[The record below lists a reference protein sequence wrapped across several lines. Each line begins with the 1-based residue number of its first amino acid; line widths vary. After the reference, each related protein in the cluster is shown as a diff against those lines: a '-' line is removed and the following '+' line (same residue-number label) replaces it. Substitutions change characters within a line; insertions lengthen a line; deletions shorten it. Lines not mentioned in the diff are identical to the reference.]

1 MAWFRVP
8 IESYIKLS
16 EENLTEENRQK
27 NIKSSEILGRI
38 LFPGREIQKK
48 VRELGNK
55 ITRDYY
61 GKELILVCILRG
73 AVVFLTDLIKHIDLP
88 LSIDFMSISSYGF
101 NETDSG
107 LVKITK
113 DLDENIEGKNV
124 LIVEDIIDTGL
135 TISYMIRNLQL
146 RNPASIEICTL
157 IDREVRRIASLKIKY
172 SAFKLEEKYVVG
184 YGLDYK
190 QKYRNLESI
199 YELKTDTVKKDIE
212 SLKSSLNK

>member
-1 MAWFRVP
+1 L
-8 IESYIKLS
+8 I
-16 EENLTEENRQK
+16 EENYQK
-27 NIKSSEILGRI
+27 NIKSTEILGRV

-48 VRELGNK
+48 VGELGNK
-55 ITRDYY
+55 ITRDYS
-61 GKELILVCILRG
+61 GKELIIVCILRG

-88 LSIDFMSISSYGF
+88 LSIDFMGISSYGF
-101 NETDSG
+101 NTTDSG

-113 DLDENIEGKNV
+113 DLDENIEGKHV

-135 TISYMIRNLQL
+135 TLSYMIRNLQL
-146 RNPASIEICTL
+146 REPASIEICAL
-157 IDREVRRIASLKIKY
+157 IDREVRRIANLKIKY
-172 SAFKLEEKYVVG
+172 CAFKLEEKYVVG

-190 QKYRNLESI
+190 QKYRNLQSI

>member
-1 MAWFRVP
+1 
-8 IESYIKLS
+8 
-16 EENLTEENRQK
+16 LTEENHQK

-38 LFPGREIQKK
+38 LFPGREIQKR

-55 ITRDYY
+55 ITHDYY
-61 GKELILVCILRG
+61 GKELVLICILRG
-73 AVVFLTDLIKHIDLP
+73 AVVFLTDLIKHINLP

-135 TISYMIRNLQL
+135 TLSYMIRNLQL

>member
-1 MAWFRVP
+1 MTQ
-8 IESYIKLS
+8 
-16 EENLTEENRQK
+16 ENYQRD
-27 NIKSSEILGRI
+27 IKSSEILGRV
-38 LFPGREIQKK
+38 LFPGKEIQKK
-48 VRELGNK
+48 VNELGNK
-55 ITRDYY
+55 ITLDYS
-61 GKELILVCILRG
+61 GMEIIIVCILRG

-101 NETDSG
+101 SPIDSG

-113 DLDENIEGKNV
+113 DLDENIEGKHV

-135 TISYMIRNLQL
+135 TLSYMIRNLQL
-146 RNPASIEICTL
+146 RDPASIEICTL
-157 IDREVRRIASLKIKY
+157 IDREVRRIANIKIKY

-190 QKYRNLESI
+190 QRYRNLESI

-212 SLKSSLNK
+212 SLKSSLK

>member
-1 MAWFRVP
+1 MN
-8 IESYIKLS
+8 
-16 EENLTEENRQK
+16 EENYQK
-27 NIKSSEILGRI
+27 NIKTSEILGRI
-38 LFPGREIQKK
+38 LFPGKEIQKK
-48 VRELGNK
+48 VKELGNK
-55 ITRDYY
+55 ITLDYA
-61 GKELILVCILRG
+61 GKELVIVCILRG

-101 NETDSG
+101 SPIDSG

-113 DLDENIEGKNV
+113 DLDENIEGKHV

-135 TISYMIRNLQL
+135 TLSYMIRNLLL
-146 RNPASIEICTL
+146 REPASIEICTL
-157 IDREVRRIASLKIKY
+157 IDREVRRIANIKIKY
-172 SAFKLEEKYVVG
+172 CAFKLEEKYVVG

-199 YELKTDTVKKDIE
+199 YELKTDTIKKDIE

>member
-1 MAWFRVP
+1 
-8 IESYIKLS
+8 
-16 EENLTEENRQK
+16 LTEENHQK

-38 LFPGREIQKK
+38 LFPGREIQKR

-55 ITRDYY
+55 ITHDYY
-61 GKELILVCILRG
+61 GKELILICILRG

-135 TISYMIRNLQL
+135 TLSYMIRNLQL

>member
-1 MAWFRVP
+1 L
-8 IESYIKLS
+8 I
-16 EENLTEENRQK
+16 EENYQK
-27 NIKSSEILGRI
+27 NINSSEILGKI

-55 ITRDYY
+55 ITLDYL
-61 GKELILVCILRG
+61 GKELIIVCILRG

-101 NETDSG
+101 NTTDSG

-113 DLDENIEGKNV
+113 DLDENIEGKHV

-135 TISYMIRNLQL
+135 TLSYMIRNLQS
-146 RNPASIEICTL
+146 REPASIEICAF
-157 IDREVRRIASLKIKY
+157 IDREVRRIANLKIKY
-172 SAFKLEEKYVVG
+172 NAFKLEEKYVVG

-190 QKYRNLESI
+190 QKFRNLESI
-199 YELKTDTVKKDIE
+199 YELKTDTIKKDIE
-212 SLKSSLNK
+212 FLKSFLNK

>member
-1 MAWFRVP
+1 M
-8 IESYIKLS
+8 S
-16 EENLTEENRQK
+16 EENLQK
-27 NIKSSEILGRI
+27 NIESSEILGKI
-38 LFPGREIQKK
+38 LFPGKDIQRK

-61 GKELILVCILRG
+61 GEELILVCILRG

-101 NETDSG
+101 NEPDSG

-113 DLDENIEGKNV
+113 DLDENIAGKHV

-135 TISYMIRNLQL
+135 TISYMIRNLAL
-146 RNPASIEICTL
+146 REPSSIEICTL

>member
-1 MAWFRVP
+1 
-8 IESYIKLS
+8 
-16 EENLTEENRQK
+16 LTEENHQK

-48 VRELGNK
+48 VIELGNR
-55 ITRDYY
+55 ITFDYY
-61 GKELILVCILRG
+61 GKELILICILRG
-73 AVVFLTDLIKHIDLP
+73 AVVFLTDLIKYIDLP
-88 LSIDFMSISSYGF
+88 LSIDFMSISAYGF
-101 NETDSG
+101 NDTDSG

-113 DLDENIEGKNV
+113 DLDENIEGKDV

-135 TISYMIRNLQL
+135 TLSYLIRNLQL
-146 RNPASIEICTL
+146 RDPASIEICTL
-157 IDREVRRIASLKIKY
+157 IDREVRRIANLKIKY

-199 YELKTDTVKKDIE
+199 YELRTDTVKKDIE

>member
-1 MAWFRVP
+1 L
-8 IESYIKLS
+8 I
-16 EENLTEENRQK
+16 EENYQK
-27 NIKSSEILGRI
+27 NIKSTEILGRV

-48 VRELGNK
+48 VGELGNK
-55 ITRDYY
+55 ITRDYS
-61 GKELILVCILRG
+61 GKELIIVCILRG

-88 LSIDFMSISSYGF
+88 LSIDFMGISSYGF
-101 NETDSG
+101 NTTDSG

-113 DLDENIEGKNV
+113 DLDENIEGKHV

-135 TISYMIRNLQL
+135 TLSYMIRNLQL
-146 RNPASIEICTL
+146 REPASIEICAL
-157 IDREVRRIASLKIKY
+157 IDREVRRIANLKIKY

>member
-1 MAWFRVP
+1 M
-8 IESYIKLS
+8 
-16 EENLTEENRQK
+16 TEENYQK
-27 NIKSSEILGRI
+27 NIKSSTILGRI

-55 ITRDYY
+55 ITRDYD
-61 GKELILVCILRG
+61 GKELVIICILRG
-73 AVVFLTDLIKHIDLP
+73 AVVFLTDLIKYIDLP

-101 NETDSG
+101 STIDSG

-113 DLDENIEGKNV
+113 DLDESIEGKHV

-135 TISYMIRNLQL
+135 TLSYMVRNLRL
-146 RNPASIEICTL
+146 REPASIEICAL
-157 IDREVRRIASLKIKY
+157 IDREIRRIANINIKY

-199 YELKTDTVKKDIE
+199 YELRTDTVKKDIE